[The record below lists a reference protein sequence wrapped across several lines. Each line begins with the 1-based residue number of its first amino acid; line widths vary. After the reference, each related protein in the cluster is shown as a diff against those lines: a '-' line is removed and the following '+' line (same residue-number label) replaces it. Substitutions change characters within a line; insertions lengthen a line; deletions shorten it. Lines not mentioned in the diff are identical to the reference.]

1 MPDHY
6 GKPAKMAG
14 PAKPAKPVAPKAK
27 PKKPK
32 PSPTKGA
39 VSAAFLKALKKAGLN
54 PHKVMAAHA
63 SVAREFK

>member
-6 GKPAKMAG
+6 GKPAKPAG
-14 PAKPAKPVAPKAK
+14 PAAPKAK
-27 PKKPK
+27 PKTPK

-39 VSAAFLKALKKAGLN
+39 VSAAYLKALRKAGLN

-63 SVAREFK
+63 SVSREFK